1 MRCIPAAFGR
11 LCVETLLNELPQEG
25 GLPAAFGRLCVET
38 GCALK
43 FNAMMMF
50 PAAFGRLCVET
61 STSGA
66 RTMTVSQ
73 PPSGGCVLKLFL
85 SEGAWLGRLCVET
98 INALGNGAGRCQ
110 PPSGGCVLKRLLPRP
125 EWSGG
130 DTTPSSFGRLC
141 VETSN
146 NPRPIPNV

>member
-1 MRCIPAAFGR
+1 MLKPAVPAAGCLRVPQPPSGGCVLKQTDADEVLPQTCPAAFGR

-61 STSGA
+61 TN
-66 RTMTVSQ
+66 T
-73 PPSGGCVLKLFL
+73 
-85 SEGAWLGRLCVET
+85 
-98 INALGNGAGRCQ
+98 
-110 PPSGGCVLKRLLPRP
+110 
-125 EWSGG
+125 
-130 DTTPSSFGRLC
+130 
-141 VETSN
+141 
-146 NPRPIPNV
+146 